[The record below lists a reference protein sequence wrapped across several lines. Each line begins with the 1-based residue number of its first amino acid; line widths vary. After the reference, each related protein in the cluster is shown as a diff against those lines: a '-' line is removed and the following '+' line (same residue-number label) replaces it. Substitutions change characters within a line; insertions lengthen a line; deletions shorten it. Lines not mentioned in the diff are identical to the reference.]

1 MKENKKILNAT
12 TTRVADISFKSQL
25 EARLYKAMQNMGLDV
40 DYEPQ
45 RCKIWDRQSFSVP
58 YFDRVGKV
66 FKRVTSK
73 PIAVHYTPDF
83 IFDYKGIK
91 VFLEAKGF
99 KNDVAPYKARLFRD
113 WLEEYTRENHVRA
126 VYAVVYSIRDLQ
138 QLLKELDNE
147 PQTF

>member
-1 MKENKKILNAT
+1 MRENKKILNAT
-12 TTRVADISFKSQL
+12 TTHVANIEFKSQL
-25 EARLYKAMQNMGLDV
+25 EARLYKAMLSMGLDV

-45 RCKIWDRQSFSVP
+45 RCKIWDRQGFTVP

-83 IFDYKGIK
+83 IFDYKGTK

-113 WLEEYTRENHVRA
+113 WLENYTSENNVKA

-147 PQTF
+147 SQTL